1 MDFHLSDEQ
10 RTLSD
15 TLARFFAERL
25 PLERRLALASTAPGY
40 SVEAWRQLAELGAL
54 GALFP
59 EALGGYGGS
68 AADILAVFEPLGA
81 AAAAG
86 PFLPSLICGRL
97 LGATSSDR
105 GGQLLE
111 AIIAGETVVT
121 LAHQEPRSRYDLAHV
136 ATRADRVGDGWS
148 LSGAKAVAPWGDA
161 ADHFIISARS
171 AGEAADE
178 VGLTLFLVPAGAPG
192 LRLRGYLGID
202 GSRWAELSLDGMK
215 VHDNQR
221 LGDTGEAFSLLEAA
235 VSAGVLAICADA
247 LGALGVVRDS
257 TVEYLR
263 TRVQFGQPIGAFQA
277 LQHRMA
283 TLLVE
288 IEQARS
294 AVINAVAAFDEDRRG
309 RERAVAAAK
318 YTVGRVA
325 TLVAEEAV
333 QLHGGIGMT
342 WELPLSHSVKRL
354 MMLDH
359 LFGDVDHHL
368 ERYIQLGRAA

>member
-1 MDFHLSDEQ
+1 M
-10 RTLSD
+10 
-15 TLARFFAERL
+15 
-25 PLERRLALASTAPGY
+25 
-40 SVEAWRQLAELGAL
+40 
-54 GALFP
+54 
-59 EALGGYGGS
+59 
-68 AADILAVFEPLGA
+68 
-81 AAAAG
+81 
-86 PFLPSLICGRL
+86 
-97 LGATSSDR
+97 
-105 GGQLLE
+105 
-111 AIIAGETVVT
+111 
-121 LAHQEPRSRYDLAHV
+121 
-136 ATRADRVGDGWS
+136 
-148 LSGAKAVAPWGDA
+148 
-161 ADHFIISARS
+161 
-171 AGEAADE
+171 
-178 VGLTLFLVPAGAPG
+178 FLVPADAPG
-192 LRLRGYLGID
+192 LRLRGYLGVD
-202 GSRWAELSLDGMK
+202 GSRWAELSLDDVK

-294 AVINAVAAFDEDRRG
+294 AVINAVAAFDEDRRE